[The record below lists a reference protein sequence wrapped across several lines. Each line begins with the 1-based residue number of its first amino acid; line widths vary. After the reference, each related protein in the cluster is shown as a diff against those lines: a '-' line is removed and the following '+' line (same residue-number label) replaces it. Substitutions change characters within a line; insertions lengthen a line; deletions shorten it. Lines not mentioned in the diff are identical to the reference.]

1 MRDFLDDLDKEL
13 KWIKIPDEKQEE
25 IVVKKPL
32 KVTKK
37 VEPKEVKVIKV
48 IDQSLQEQNNNN
60 NKIILE
66 NIQKEKISI
75 IKNTEVKGK
84 FVSNFPDTK
93 FYLPTLRDWY
103 TRFIPI
109 WWNNETGWK
118 NMSMIQY
125 DQDIIIIDCWVQF
138 TDATLPWVNYSI
150 PDVSFLTKYKNNIK
164 WMLITHAHLDHIWS
178 LKHVLPAL
186 WMPTIYSTKLTIWF
200 IRKQLL
206 EAEILDY
213 ANLIEID
220 AWSEEKI
227 KIWKFSIEFFKVNH
241 SVPDSA
247 WICIESPGWV
257 RFVHTWDFKIDTSPV
272 IDEPAN
278 IDRYKRIWE
287 KWVTLLLS
295 DSTWSTRKGFSM
307 SEKNVWEALEKIVSE
322 HHKGRLII
330 TAFSSWISRVQQLV
344 DICEKYEK
352 TIFLSW
358 KSMIENVAIAKELG
372 YLNIKPGIIKKMTQK
387 STDWILPHKQVIIT
401 TWSQWEEFSALSR
414 MAEWTHNSIEIIKW
428 DTVVFSSSV
437 VPWNDRSVVWIIN
450 KLIKLWANVVTKD
463 DWEVHT
469 WGHAFQ
475 EEQKMMLSL
484 MKPKFFMPV
493 YGDLYFRTIHANTA
507 MSIWF
512 NPENILMLENWY
524 IVDFTPKWTSVFK
537 SKIKVPIQEVIIDS
551 NIMWL
556 ANSHVIKAREKMMDS
571 WVLVICY
578 KVDRKTR
585 AIMWPIRLET
595 RGLVYLDQV
604 RYVHQLIIKKSKDSY
619 ENTVLDVP
627 DIEEKELIKIIR
639 TDLEKFLLL
648 KIDRE
653 PMIIPI
659 IVQV

>member
-13 KWIKIPDEKQEE
+13 KWINISEDSKPEE
-25 IVVKKPL
+25 IVKKPL

-37 VEPKEVKVIKV
+37 VEKKEEKVIKV
-48 IDQSLQEQNNNN
+48 IDQSLFEKSNQNEILEK
-60 NKIILE
+60 KII
-66 NIQKEKISI
+66 S
-75 IKNTEVKGK
+75 IKNNEIKWK

-93 FYLPTLRDWY
+93 FYLPSLRDWY

-109 WWNNETGWK
+109 WGNNETWWK
-118 NMSMIQY
+118 NMWMIQY
-125 DQDIIIIDCWVQF
+125 DQDILIIDCWVQF

-164 WMLITHAHLDHIWS
+164 WILITHAHLDHIWS

-186 WMPTIYSTKLTIWF
+186 GMPTIYSTKLTIWF
-200 IRKQLL
+200 IKKQLI

-213 ANLIEID
+213 ANLIEVD

-227 KIWKFSIEFFKVNH
+227 KIWKFSVEFFKVNH

-257 RFVHTWDFKIDTSPV
+257 RFVHTWDFKIDNSPV

-295 DSTWSTRKGFSM
+295 DSTWSIKKWFSV

-358 KSMIENVAIAKELG
+358 KSMIENVATAKELG

-469 WGHAFQ
+469 WWHAFQ

-493 YGDLYFRTIHANTA
+493 YWDLYFRTIHANTA
-507 MSIWF
+507 ISIWF
-512 NPENILMLENWY
+512 NPENILMLENGF
-524 IVDFTPKWTSVFK
+524 IVDFTPKWASVFK
-537 SKIKVPIQEVIIDS
+537 SKIKVPIQEIIIDS

-571 WVLVICY
+571 WVLVVCY
-578 KVDRKTR
+578 KIDKKTR
-585 AIMWPIRLET
+585 AIMGPLKLET

-604 RYVHQLIIKKSKDSY
+604 RYVHQLIIKKSKEVY
-619 ENTVLDVP
+619 ENTILDVP